1 MGDFWKP
8 HLRGKDRG
16 LGNKE
21 AQHIHT
27 STHNQTG
34 AHMHEHKYTH
44 VQAHIYHA
52 HARAPR
58 QVLTEK
64 HLRGASWA
72 PTTWQREPRW

>member
-27 STHNQTG
+27 STHNLL
-34 AHMHEHKYTH
+34 
-44 VQAHIYHA
+44 VNW
-52 HARAPR
+52 
-58 QVLTEK
+58 QVWNTV
-64 HLRGASWA
+64 S
-72 PTTWQREPRW
+72 